1 MNLFRGQWRLN
12 APAEN
17 LWKSFWFPRRAAFFF
32 RKRTA
37 CLLILAFLS
46 VPLFSLATG
55 GEWSQATISGD
66 DLRAIV
72 TSLLGGGI
80 ALALIFCAG
89 TPLAW
94 VLAHQRSIW
103 GAIGEALVLIPMLM
117 PTLALGILLVAFY
130 GPATPVGAAFA
141 RIGISLTNSM
151 PAFVLAALYA
161 ALPIYVIAA
170 KAAFGEV
177 PAALEDVARTLG
189 ESETQVF
196 FRISLPLASR
206 GVAAALALA
215 WVRAMGEF
223 GIVLILAYFPQGMP
237 VRLWVDVQEL
247 GVAAVFP
254 LLAVFVAA
262 ALPLPLWL
270 GLRARRAAR

>member
-1 MNLFRGQWRLN
+1 M
-12 APAEN
+12 
-17 LWKSFWFPRRAAFFF
+17 RAVTSCFV
-32 RKRTA
+32 
-37 CLLILAFLS
+37 LLVLLFLS
-46 VPLFSLATG
+46 VPLFALATG
-55 GEWSQATISGD
+55 GDWLQASISAD
-66 DLRAIV
+66 DLRAIF
-72 TSLLGGGI
+72 TSIAGGGI
-80 ALALIFCAG
+80 ALGIIFCVG

-94 VLAHQRSIW
+94 VLAQGRGRASVL
-103 GAIGEALVLIPMLM
+103 GEALVLIPMLM

-130 GPATPVGAAFA
+130 GPAAPVGEAFA

-151 PAFVLAALYA
+151 AAFILASVYA
-161 ALPIYVIAA
+161 ALPTYVIAA

-177 PAALEDVARTLG
+177 QDALEDVARTLG
-189 ESETQVF
+189 ESEARIF
-196 FRISLPLASR
+196 FRVSLPMAQR

-215 WVRAMGEF
+215 WVRGMGEF

-247 GVAAVFP
+247 GVPAVFP
-254 LLAVFVAA
+254 LLAVFLAA